1 MSRYSVAHAD
11 RDRAVDVLRIAAG
24 DGLLTADELNERLEA
39 ALPARTL
46 SELTALTA
54 DLRLRGLRGLCAGT
68 LEDLLLMPVD
78 ELDIDD
84 GPSGPGLRNWSAMEG
99 VDGLSR
105 GAAGHVQRG
114 PLNPQVGQTAE
125 HSQIDERVVQ

>member
-1 MSRYSVAHAD
+1 M
-11 RDRAVDVLRIAAG
+11 DVLRIAAG

-54 DLRLRGLRGLCAGT
+54 DLRLRGLCAGT